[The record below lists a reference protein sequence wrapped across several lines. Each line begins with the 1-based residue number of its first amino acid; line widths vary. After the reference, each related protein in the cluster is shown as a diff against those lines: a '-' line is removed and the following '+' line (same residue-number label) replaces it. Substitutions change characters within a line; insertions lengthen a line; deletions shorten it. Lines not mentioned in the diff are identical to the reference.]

1 MAVGKANKKVGR
13 PYILEDAAV
22 VYIDSRAARSRL
34 QDASDRRAVINRVI
48 DLGGKTTVGA
58 LNESFGYDVRA
69 IVLALNKVNWLGV
82 EVAKSA

>member
-1 MAVGKANKKVGR
+1 MGKTKKVGR
-13 PYILEDAAV
+13 PFILEDAAIV
-22 VYIDSRAARSRL
+22 FVDSRAAKSRL
-34 QDASDRRAVINRVI
+34 QDASDRRAVVNRVI

-82 EVAKSA
+82 EVPKAS